1 MGDISG
7 RPKAPA
13 QQVVYV
19 PQYVYTPSTP
29 TAGNS
34 NTNTDE
40 NETPSE
46 SEQREKT
53 LLTRGRSRI
62 GTILTGFRGIL
73 APSQENQRKTL
84 LGE

>member
-19 PQYVYTPSTP
+19 PQYFYTPSTP
-29 TAGNS
+29 TGG
-34 NTNTDE
+34 NTNTDTGE

-73 APSQENQRKTL
+73 SPSQENQRKTL